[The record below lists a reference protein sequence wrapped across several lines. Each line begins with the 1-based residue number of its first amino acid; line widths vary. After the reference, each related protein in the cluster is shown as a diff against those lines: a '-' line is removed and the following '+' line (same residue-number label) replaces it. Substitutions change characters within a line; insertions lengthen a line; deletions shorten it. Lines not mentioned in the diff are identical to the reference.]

1 MNTGVINLSVTFECS
16 THRFYDLLMDEKL
29 HSIVTGGL
37 VEMSNEYCYGYNI
50 ELKVGNKI
58 VQA

>member
-37 VEMSNEYCYGYNI
+37 VEMSNEIGGGFSI
-50 ELKVGNKI
+50 
-58 VQA
+58 